1 MVVAVFGATGQL
13 GRQVLE
19 LLMKRGHRP
28 RVLVRSVLRLAS
40 NVPDAD
46 VVEGDIRDP
55 LVVSQ
60 TLAGAEAVISTL
72 AMADISRPATDLS
85 DNLRTILREMRDAS
99 LRRIIAVGGASVFRE
114 REDLPDFLLNVAAEH
129 RRQWQYLQES
139 SKDWT
144 LVCPVFFS
152 DDLPDSRYRV
162 AREALPEGS
171 ESVMVHD
178 IAEFIV
184 DELERGE
191 YVRSRVGIVSDVI
204 SGES

>member
-19 LLMKRGHRP
+19 LLLKRGHRP

-46 VVEGDIRDP
+46 IVEGDIRDP

-60 TLAGAEAVISTL
+60 TLMGAEAVISTL
-72 AMADISRPATDLS
+72 AMADITKPASDLS
-85 DNLRTILREMRDAS
+85 ENLRTIIQEMRDAS
-99 LRRIIAVGGASVFRE
+99 LKRIIAVGGASVFRE
-114 REDLPDFLLNVAAEH
+114 REELPDFLVNVAAEH
-129 RRQWQYLQES
+129 RRQWECLQAS
-139 SKDWT
+139 RKDWT
-144 LVCPVFFS
+144 LVCPVFFN

-162 AREALPEGS
+162 AREELPEGS
-171 ESVMVHD
+171 ESVMIHD

-184 DELERGE
+184 DELERNE
-191 YVRSRVGIVSDVI
+191 YLRCRVGIVSDVVPVA
-204 SGES
+204 

>member
-13 GRQVLE
+13 GRQVLD
-19 LLMKRGHRP
+19 LLLKRGHRP

-46 VVEGDIRDP
+46 IVEGDIRDP

-60 TLAGAEAVISTL
+60 TLMGAEAVISTL
-72 AMADISRPATDLS
+72 AMADITKPATDLS
-85 DNLRTILREMRDAS
+85 ENLRTIIREMRDAA
-99 LRRIIAVGGASVFRE
+99 LKRIIAVGGASVFRE
-114 REDLPDFLLNVAAEH
+114 REELPDFLVNVAAEH
-129 RRQWQYLQES
+129 RRQWEYLKAS
-139 SKDWT
+139 PKDWT
-144 LVCPVFFS
+144 LVCPVFFN

-171 ESVMVHD
+171 ESVMIHD

-184 DELERGE
+184 DELERNE
-191 YVRSRVGIVSDVI
+191 YLRCRVGIVSDVI
-204 SGES
+204 PVV